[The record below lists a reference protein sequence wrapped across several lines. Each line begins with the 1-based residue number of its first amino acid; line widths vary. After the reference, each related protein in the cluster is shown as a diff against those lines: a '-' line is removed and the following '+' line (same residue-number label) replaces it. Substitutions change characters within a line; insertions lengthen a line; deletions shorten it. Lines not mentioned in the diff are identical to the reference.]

1 MNRTLALSCGLLVLS
16 ACVSVEG
23 AREGAAQRHCKFEER
38 CGNIGSGKNYA
49 SVQECLTDKRAFWQD
64 MWPTDKCNGRI
75 NGDTLN
81 VCYTAVENTQCNNF
95 VDTLATYSKC
105 ESSDVCTAGSAP
117 QGCNCSNGQTC
128 CNNAC
133 TNLQTD
139 RNNCGGCGTTCG
151 SGLSC
156 QSGVCK

>member
-1 MNRTLALSCGLLVLS
+1 MDRSLLISLAFAALTG
-16 ACVSVEG
+16 CVSVEG

-38 CGNIGSGKNYA
+38 CGNVGSGKSYA
-49 SVQECLTDKRAFWQD
+49 TLDECMIDKRGDWLD
-64 MWPTDKCNGRI
+64 IWPTDRCNGRI

-81 VCYTAVENTQCNNF
+81 VCYQAIENTQCNNL
-95 VDTLATYSKC
+95 VDFLATASKC

-117 QGCNCSNGQTC
+117 AGCNCGNGQTC

-151 SGLSC
+151 SGLTC
-156 QSGVCK
+156 QSGVCR